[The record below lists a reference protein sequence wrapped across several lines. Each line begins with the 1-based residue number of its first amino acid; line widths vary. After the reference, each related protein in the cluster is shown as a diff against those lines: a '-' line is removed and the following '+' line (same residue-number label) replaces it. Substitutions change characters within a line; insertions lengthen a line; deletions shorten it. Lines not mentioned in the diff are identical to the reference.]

1 MKPQNLL
8 YFAICLFCIVTIC
21 SCKTTEANY
30 RAAYE
35 IAKEKSTSD
44 NILDNATNQ
53 QMLLESISSRLIVD
67 GDSIPLKSM
76 HVKISKG
83 CGNPNDIK
91 KYCIAVAEFKMAF
104 NAKSM
109 MNRLRSKG
117 YDTIV
122 VENGDPT
129 YYVIASKYST
139 PKETKT
145 AFQQIIKDKNIIT
158 KTPFPYVIQ
167 PIGL

>member
-1 MKPQNLL
+1 MKPQDLL
-8 YFAICLFCIVTIC
+8 HLVICLFCIVTVC

-35 IAKEKSTSD
+35 IAKEKSISD
-44 NILDNATNQ
+44 NILDDETNQ
-53 QMLLESISSRLIVD
+53 QMLLESITSRLIVD

-76 HVKISKG
+76 HVKIATG
-83 CGNPNDIK
+83 CGDSDDLK
-91 KYCIAVAEFKMAF
+91 KYCIAVAEFKMVF

-109 MNRLRSKG
+109 MNRLRTTG
-117 YDTIV
+117 YDAIV

-139 PKETKT
+139 PDETKT
-145 AFQQIIKDKNIIT
+145 AFQKIIQDKNIIT